1 MAFVE
6 DNPKMEHQVSSIRVT
21 VIADSGSC
29 EDTPRTVT
37 LAATDILSV
46 DDTVSNRE
54 SSILEGGCRIVLI
67 AEVRPRVPWVF
78 SDDVDDAPPRHRELV
93 VAESRRV
100 VDLIL
105 GWARTHPRIYSAG
118 DVKEWDDWLAA
129 GMPLT
134 EDLVVPPPVRI
145 VRRRSGVPPESE

>member
-6 DNPKMEHQVSSIRVT
+6 DSPKVKTQVSSICVT
-21 VIADSGSC
+21 VIADSGSR
-29 EDTPRTVT
+29 EDTPRKVT

-54 SSILEGGCRIVLI
+54 SSTPEGKCRIVLI
-67 AEVRPRVPWVF
+67 EEVQPRVPWVF
-78 SDDVDDAPPRHRELV
+78 SDEDDDTPLPHRELV
-93 VAESRRV
+93 VTESRRV

-105 GWARTHPRIYSAG
+105 GWARAQPRTYSAG

-129 GMPLT
+129 GMPLR
-134 EDLVVPPPVRI
+134 EDLVVQPPVKI
-145 VRRRSGVPPESE
+145 VRRRPGVPPEIE